1 VTAPTTA
8 QHAMSL
14 GGALHDMMVALAPG
28 TGVAG
33 AHSAACRD
41 SQMNP
46 SMAPDGG
53 ATATSAAFE
62 KHPNFGWSRWNGL
75 SNRD

>member
-41 SQMNP
+41 SQNEP
-46 SMAPDGG
+46 VDGARRRRYG
-53 ATATSAAFE
+53 DIRGF
-62 KHPNFGWSRWNGL
+62 
-75 SNRD
+75 